1 MGQETR
7 EVLLKKRDHVNF
19 NIDKALAN
27 GVRYLIYRLII
38 PLDGRK
44 EDVDLEQVI
53 WLALRM
59 GNAQGAL
66 DMINYMIQL
75 DTVVKLCQDP
85 PIPLMFI
92 KQQWRLQCE
101 FYV

>member
-1 MGQETR
+1 M
-7 EVLLKKRDHVNF
+7 
-19 NIDKALAN
+19 A
-27 GVRYLIYRLII
+27 
-38 PLDGRK
+38 K

-85 PIPLMFI
+85 PIQLMFI
-92 KQQWRLQCE
+92 NRH
-101 FYV
+101 

>member
-1 MGQETR
+1 MIGFLMAVEELTIMGQETR

-27 GVRYLIYRLII
+27 SVCYLIDRLII

-44 EDVDLEQVI
+44 EDADLEQVI

-59 GNAQGAL
+59 GKAQGAL

-75 DTVVKLCQDP
+75 NTVVDLCQN
-85 PIPLMFI
+85 
-92 KQQWRLQCE
+92 
-101 FYV
+101 